1 MCSANALSE
10 GARQQKNG
18 RERTH
23 PLDTEESLPVSH
35 TLQKIIFL
43 SCFQVKLCKQV
54 NMNLKCIL
62 LMHVSVNNYLYSIVC
77 LSILNENVVTLPSE
91 TTFIFC

>member
-10 GARQQKNG
+10 GARQTGKMA

-23 PLDTEESLPVSH
+23 PLDTEESLPLYH
-35 TLQKIIFL
+35 THCKKKIIFL

-54 NMNLKCIL
+54 NMNL
-62 LMHVSVNNYLYSIVC
+62 
-77 LSILNENVVTLPSE
+77 NV
-91 TTFIFC
+91 FC